1 MTDILDKLN
10 QFVAGNS
17 DYYNLFVESREEIS
31 KLRKQKQDLIV
42 AFRVNMM
49 RCYSEY
55 THEDFDKKI
64 EEILS
69 LSCQHK
75 WNESKTITILL
86 SSPGQLERQCTICN
100 KKQRRFENQQEWSDV

>member
-69 LSCQHK
+69 LS
-75 WNESKTITILL
+75 
-86 SSPGQLERQCTICN
+86 
-100 KKQRRFENQQEWSDV
+100 